1 MKMTNEERDLYCF
14 LLDTPLVAEGKCP
27 EWYTTLS
34 ASSRLRIAPWILE
47 GVEADEKI
55 RAFWKEKALTALE
68 VEFWVDETRRKMP
81 ELFKNSFDPSTI
93 LIDLLQKKQN
103 SRYRSVEPSAVLDS

>member
-1 MKMTNEERDLYCF
+1 MKMTVEERDLYCF

-27 EWYTTLS
+27 EWYKTLS

-47 GVEADEKI
+47 GVTADDDI
-55 RAFWKEKALTALE
+55 RSFWKEKALTALE

-93 LIDLLQKKQN
+93 LIDLLQKKRK
-103 SRYRSVEPSAVLDS
+103 SRYRSVEDSTLLNS